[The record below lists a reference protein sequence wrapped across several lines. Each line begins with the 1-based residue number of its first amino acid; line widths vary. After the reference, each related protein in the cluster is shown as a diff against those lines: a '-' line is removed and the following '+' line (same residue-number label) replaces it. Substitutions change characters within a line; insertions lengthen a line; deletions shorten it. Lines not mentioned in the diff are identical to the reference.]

1 MSRTSS
7 FFDLINSSS
16 PASRAAESAPP
27 ETATITELLSGNS
40 RLRQAINS
48 RRANALNRIGLAKDF
63 DFGDGDL
70 GVIDFVI
77 AAYARARARGQP
89 ICGILALIV
98 HTWLT
103 FAACCDCHSTN
114 VRSLVAKQAI
124 QYAHPNRKQCSH
136 DARDDQDRAH
146 AVRAALCFSRRS
158 AGSARDSYGVANS
171 LDNRGNGGSALD
183 RDGFQSDR

>member
-16 PASRAAESAPP
+16 PASNATESAPP

-48 RRANALNRIGLAKDF
+48 RRANALNRTGLAEVF
-63 DFGDGDL
+63 DFGNGVL

-98 HTWLT
+98 YTQSEFRRVLRLP
-103 FAACCDCHSTN
+103 FD
-114 VRSLVAKQAI
+114 K
-124 QYAHPNRKQCSH
+124 RKP
-136 DARDDQDRAH
+136 D
-146 AVRAALCFSRRS
+146 
-158 AGSARDSYGVANS
+158 
-171 LDNRGNGGSALD
+171 
-183 RDGFQSDR
+183 

>member
-7 FFDLINSSS
+7 FFDLTNSSS
-16 PASRAAESAPP
+16 PASNATESAPP
-27 ETATITELLSGNS
+27 ETATTTELLTGNS

-77 AAYARARARGQP
+77 AAYARARAGGQP

-98 HTWLT
+98 HT
-103 FAACCDCHSTN
+103 
-114 VRSLVAKQAI
+114 
-124 QYAHPNRKQCSH
+124 
-136 DARDDQDRAH
+136 
-146 AVRAALCFSRRS
+146 
-158 AGSARDSYGVANS
+158 
-171 LDNRGNGGSALD
+171 
-183 RDGFQSDR
+183 